1 MDKLFVYG
9 DFDWLE
15 RPELIGELSFESI
28 RGNAT
33 YGFSY
38 SKKWLSAHPN
48 VFLSEDLQNFPGV
61 QYTQPQKDIFS
72 CFSDALPDR
81 WGRTL
86 LLRREQLKAAEE
98 KRAVRRLT
106 SFDLLKGID
115 DASRMGS
122 FRFAE
127 TPGGDFINCETDFRV
142 PPFTKIN
149 ELMLAA
155 HEIEASEAKSILPK
169 EKWINQLIHPG
180 TSLGGA
186 RPKASVLDEDGKLT
200 VAKFPS
206 RKDNHDVAQWEHF
219 SHYLA
224 KKAGINAAATKTVS
238 ASNYHLL
245 LSRRFDRTNDG
256 KRIHFASALTL
267 LGLNDGDNAS
277 SGYGYLDTP
286 LNGAL
291 GLTEYNRQPNNNLKP
306 EKTSEWEL
314 GLTANFLSNRIGI
327 DFAYYDKLTK
337 NQIIAADVAPE
348 TRYTSAVRNVG
359 EISNKG
365 IEIALNLTPIR
376 TKEVEW
382 DLGVTFSKNWS
393 KVNKL
398 WNEVQFHQPILP
410 FSPIAPK
417 LP

>member
-1 MDKLFVYG
+1 
-9 DFDWLE
+9 
-15 RPELIGELSFESI
+15 
-28 RGNAT
+28 
-33 YGFSY
+33 
-38 SKKWLSAHPN
+38 
-48 VFLSEDLQNFPGV
+48 
-61 QYTQPQKDIFS
+61 
-72 CFSDALPDR
+72 
-81 WGRTL
+81 
-86 LLRREQLKAAEE
+86 
-98 KRAVRRLT
+98 
-106 SFDLLKGID
+106 
-115 DASRMGS
+115 MGS

-238 ASNYHLL
+238 AGNYHLL

-277 SGYGYLDTP
+277 SGYGYLDIVDFIIQHGSNIERNLEELYRRVAFYIIIGNADDHFRNHGFLLTEKGWELSP
-286 LNGAL
+286 AYDINPTTSEQQSLLINRSTNEADL
-291 GLTEYNRQPNNNLKP
+291 GLLLDAAPDFMISQNTAKSIIDSIKTAMASWRTEAKRSGRISGTRLIVKFVLAKSSHNHYFRLFKQ
-306 EKTSEWEL
+306 TSL
-314 GLTANFLSNRIGI
+314 QFL
-327 DFAYYDKLTK
+327 
-337 NQIIAADVAPE
+337 
-348 TRYTSAVRNVG
+348 
-359 EISNKG
+359 
-365 IEIALNLTPIR
+365 
-376 TKEVEW
+376 
-382 DLGVTFSKNWS
+382 DL
-393 KVNKL
+393 L
-398 WNEVQFHQPILP
+398 
-410 FSPIAPK
+410 
-417 LP
+417 

>member
-38 SKKWLSAHPN
+38 SKKWLPAHPN

-277 SGYGYLDTP
+277 SGYGYLDIVDFIIQHGSNIERNLEELYRRVAFYIIIGNADDHFRNHGFLLTEKGWELSP
-286 LNGAL
+286 AYDINPTTSEQQSLLINRSTNEADL
-291 GLTEYNRQPNNNLKP
+291 GLLLDAAPDFMISQNTAKSIIDSIKTAMASWRTEAKRFSLPQRDIDTFGPRIDKWLK
-306 EKTSEWEL
+306 
-314 GLTANFLSNRIGI
+314 
-327 DFAYYDKLTK
+327 
-337 NQIIAADVAPE
+337 
-348 TRYTSAVRNVG
+348 
-359 EISNKG
+359 
-365 IEIALNLTPIR
+365 
-376 TKEVEW
+376 
-382 DLGVTFSKNWS
+382 
-393 KVNKL
+393 
-398 WNEVQFHQPILP
+398 
-410 FSPIAPK
+410 
-417 LP
+417 

>member
-1 MDKLFVYG
+1 MEISTGSNARSSSESY
-9 DFDWLE
+9 
-15 RPELIGELSFESI
+15 PLSQFAEMQLT
-28 RGNAT
+28 A
-33 YGFSY
+33 
-38 SKKWLSAHPN
+38 SAIPRSGCLPIQTF
-48 VFLSEDLQNFPGV
+48 FLSEDLQNFPGV

-238 ASNYHLL
+238 AGNYHLL

-277 SGYGYLDTP
+277 SGYGYLDIVDFIIQHGSNIERNLEELYRRVAFYIIIGNADDHFRNHGFLLTEKGWELSP
-286 LNGAL
+286 AYDINPTTSEQQSLLINRSTNEADL
-291 GLTEYNRQPNNNLKP
+291 GLLLDAAPDFMISQNTAKSIIDSIKTAMASWRTEAKRFSLPQRDIDTFGPRIDKWLK
-306 EKTSEWEL
+306 
-314 GLTANFLSNRIGI
+314 
-327 DFAYYDKLTK
+327 
-337 NQIIAADVAPE
+337 
-348 TRYTSAVRNVG
+348 
-359 EISNKG
+359 
-365 IEIALNLTPIR
+365 
-376 TKEVEW
+376 
-382 DLGVTFSKNWS
+382 
-393 KVNKL
+393 
-398 WNEVQFHQPILP
+398 
-410 FSPIAPK
+410 
-417 LP
+417 